1 MADLYTNTIGT
12 VMVVSPTPQGKLG
25 GLAETKNVS
34 FTGDDVQSALTR
46 WVFADFPVATL
57 SDDWGNR
64 YDHQVHSLL
73 SGTLEEG
80 RSLLESLSDM
90 ECVIE
95 EAGEFFVPFQK
106 LDVDSVESSD
116 SLRHEHPRAF
126 ALARRGRKSVAAII
140 TDIRDVVFY
149 T

>member
-1 MADLYTNTIGT
+1 MSDLYTNTIGT
-12 VMVVSPTPQGKLG
+12 VSPTPHGKLG
-25 GLAETKNVS
+25 GLAETKRIS
-34 FTGDDVQSALTR
+34 FNGTEVNSALTR

-57 SDDWGNR
+57 SDEWGNR

-80 RSLLESLSDM
+80 RSFLESLSEMD
-90 ECVIE
+90 CVVE
-95 EAGEFFVPFQK
+95 EASEFFVPFQK
-106 LDVDSVESSD
+106 LDIHSFVSSD
-116 SLRHEHPRAF
+116 SLRAEHPRAF